1 MNQEFK
7 KIKSEGVTRY
17 ILENG
22 SGGASSG
29 GTSSSAIA
37 SNPVAVGAVQRRKPG
52 QNLINQEAKE
62 KESPKPRNFV
72 AKNAKMGGAGAH
84 KDKKKEE
91 KQGIVKHKK
100 PFAEDITAGQTSM
113 TDYKSTPEG
122 ADGGEEYN
130 DEVGMAD
137 SNIHTIIRS
146 AKELINTLE
155 PMENMPEWA
164 QEKLAQVKG
173 MLVTVKDYIE
183 SQHEHGNIYY
193 TDEDHSTA
201 SGGWGAESYAA
212 YSNTNHG
219 RGVMEEV
226 DDLKSQF
233 LAMLKDKGIKHRVA
247 GSPEQEKQRTQD
259 MMAQRAKDRANAP
272 APAAPSPQEIAQ
284 AKEKL
289 AMLSKQFDPNYQY
302 SDDHSFWTKQHAL
315 AQQIRSLEK
324 FIARGE
330 VGVGESA
337 GEDALRAFLAKGG
350 QIQKLPYKKPRKADK
365 TDYGSKHIGGGGD
378 KMKSSRTGMAAK
390 TQGAKV
396 VGVGQEESAPPGW
409 KGTVKAMK
417 KHKEIDNPFALAW
430 SMKKK
435 GYKSHKPNVGED
447 AYMESLFAQLEER
460 AKK

>member
-1 MNQEFK
+1 
-7 KIKSEGVTRY
+7 
-17 ILENG
+17 
-22 SGGASSG
+22 
-29 GTSSSAIA
+29 
-37 SNPVAVGAVQRRKPG
+37 
-52 QNLINQEAKE
+52 
-62 KESPKPRNFV
+62 
-72 AKNAKMGGAGAH
+72 
-84 KDKKKEE
+84 
-91 KQGIVKHKK
+91 
-100 PFAEDITAGQTSM
+100 
-113 TDYKSTPEG
+113 
-122 ADGGEEYN
+122 
-130 DEVGMAD
+130 
-137 SNIHTIIRS
+137 
-146 AKELINTLE
+146 
-155 PMENMPEWA
+155 
-164 QEKLAQVKG
+164 
-173 MLVTVKDYIE
+173 
-183 SQHEHGNIYY
+183 
-193 TDEDHSTA
+193 
-201 SGGWGAESYAA
+201 
-212 YSNTNHG
+212 
-219 RGVMEEV
+219 MEEV

-233 LAMLKDKGIKHRVA
+233 LALLKDKGIKHRVA
-247 GSPEQEKQRTQD
+247 GSSEQEKQRTQD

-272 APAAPSPQEIAQ
+272 APAAPSPQAIAQ

-289 AMLSKQFDPNYQY
+289 AMLSRQFDPNYQY

-350 QIQKLPYKKPRKADK
+350 QIQKLPYKNPRKADK

-417 KHKEIDNPFALAW
+417 KHKDIDNPFALAW
-430 SMKKK
+430 SMKNK